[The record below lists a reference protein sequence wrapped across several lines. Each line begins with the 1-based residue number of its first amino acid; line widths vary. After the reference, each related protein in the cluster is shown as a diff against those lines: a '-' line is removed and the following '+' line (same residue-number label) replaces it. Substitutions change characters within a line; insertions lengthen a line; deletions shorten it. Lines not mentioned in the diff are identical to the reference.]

1 NAKDEKG
8 RVYRIE
14 DELKFKNEL
23 CMGDAVTLELEGENI
38 KSIKVAQRAKRSK
51 IEALASKIGDDF
63 YAISRFASHRL
74 LNYDVVKNNI
84 QKGFELSII
93 VPKTKEKDAKVVL
106 IASVE
111 SSGVGNNIKVEYD
124 ARIIEP
130 DDLI

>member
-1 NAKDEKG
+1 MEQKKNYKPKKILNLIQTTIDTELNAKDEKG

-23 CMGDAVTLELEGENI
+23 CMGDAVTLELEGESI

-74 LNYDVVKNNI
+74 LNYDVVKN
-84 QKGFELSII
+84 
-93 VPKTKEKDAKVVL
+93 
-106 IASVE
+106 
-111 SSGVGNNIKVEYD
+111 
-124 ARIIEP
+124 
-130 DDLI
+130 